1 VPLAGWGSR
10 FGAVLLDGLVILAAA
25 IVLFAPGIVALVA
38 GADAF
43 GIILLI
49 LGGIAYLV
57 VAVMYGAYF
66 TARDGDRNGQ
76 TLGKQWVGI
85 RAVRD
90 NGQPF
95 DIGSG
100 LMREF
105 VIKNLLFWTV
115 GSWFLYIPPL
125 LDSLWPLW
133 DDQNRALH
141 DMIASTHVVR
151 A

>member
-1 VPLAGWGSR
+1 
-10 FGAVLLDGLVILAAA
+10 VLLDGLVICGLAIA
-25 IVLFAPGIVALVA
+25 LFAPGIVALVA
-38 GADAF
+38 DAEVF

-49 LGGIAYLV
+49 LGGIACLV
-57 VAVMYGAYF
+57 VTVMYGAYLD
-66 TARDGDRNGQ
+66 ARPGERNGQ

-105 VIKNLLFWTV
+105 VVKGLLFWTV